1 MTKEELSKQVNAY
14 ITQVSNLTPPP
25 LDYIARLQTFKTM
38 VEIATPAELTLL
50 EQQWR
55 QIAYQDKG

>member
-1 MTKEELSKQVNAY
+1 MTKETFLQQVNAY

-38 VEIATPAELTLL
+38 VTVATPAELTLL
-50 EQQWR
+50 EQQWQKITR
-55 QIAYQDKG
+55 QD